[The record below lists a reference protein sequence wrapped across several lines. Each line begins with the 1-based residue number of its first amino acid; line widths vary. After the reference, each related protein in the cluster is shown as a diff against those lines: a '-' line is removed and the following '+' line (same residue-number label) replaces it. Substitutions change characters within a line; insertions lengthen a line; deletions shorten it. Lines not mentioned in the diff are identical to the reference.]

1 MSEEQLLAIFLGP
14 IIWAMGS
21 MAVIFGPWYAK
32 ILGSFIVVPLLVVFV
47 IALRNEIRRTR

>member
-1 MSEEQLLAIFLGP
+1 VSEEQLLAIFLGP